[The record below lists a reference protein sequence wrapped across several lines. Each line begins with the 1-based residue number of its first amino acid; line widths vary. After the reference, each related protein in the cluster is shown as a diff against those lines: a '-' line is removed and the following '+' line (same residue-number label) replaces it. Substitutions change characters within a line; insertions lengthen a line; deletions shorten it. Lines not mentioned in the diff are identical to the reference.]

1 MSNKRTKN
9 KLIKVAFF
17 LGFVFLN
24 IFMISKTNSSLNDDN
39 VTIYRLKN
47 ESKFRKV
54 NTKTNLKY
62 KIIHGTTI
70 STDINENF
78 EKKLQKFGYEK
89 TKYSVEKQSEII
101 GKLNSF
107 EKGIAPFDTACLP
120 TYRDIIVYKKDDKI
134 TKVIKICTSCFQ
146 NEVITKDERTELFL
160 FMADYELLEKMFE

>member
-9 KLIKVAFF
+9 KLIKVVFF
-17 LGFVFLN
+17 FGFVFLN

-54 NTKTNLKY
+54 NTKTNQKY
-62 KIIHGTTI
+62 KIIHGATI

-89 TKYSVEKQSEII
+89 TKYSVKKQGEII
-101 GKLNSF
+101 DKLNSF
-107 EKGIAPFDTACLP
+107 EEGIAPFDTSCLP
-120 TYRDIIVYKKDDKI
+120 TYRDIIVYKKGDKI
-134 TKVIKICTSCFQ
+134 TKVIKICTSCFE
-146 NEVITKDERTELFL
+146 NEVITKDERKELFL
-160 FMADYELLEKMFE
+160 FIADYELLEKMFE